1 MFRFYRVT
9 GESLEPLYREGDFV
23 LVCKIPSLFGG
34 VQVGD
39 VVVLRHVGYGILIK
53 IVAEILERDEAF
65 MVAGLHPESTDSRQ
79 FGAVGRKEIL
89 GKVIWHVR
97 RPGGS
102 GPGPGAENVTK
113 L

>member
-1 MFRFYRVT
+1 M
-9 GESLEPLYREGDFV
+9 

-53 IVAEILERDEAF
+53 LVAEIVESGEAF
-65 MVAGLHPESTDSRQ
+65 MVAGLHLESTDSRQ
-79 FGAVGRKEIL
+79 FGAVARKDIL

-97 RPGGS
+97 RPRT
-102 GPGPGAENVTK
+102 ENVTK